1 MVKLIIWDL
10 DGVMWPGTI
19 GEGGS
24 LEANHHVV
32 EFIKTSEACGIIHSI
47 CSNAVN
53 AKPKLQELGIWNLFV
68 FPSLTDTPKA
78 ARIQGIIDS
87 CQLRADDVVFIDD
100 AVINTMEAKFYI
112 PALTV
117 YNQVDDILSMTLPHG
132 RSRTAQYK
140 ILEHKQ
146 LDRSNTDFLEQS
158 NINIAIARRA
168 ECLPYVD
175 RIVELVNRSN
185 RLNYSRSRFTS
196 VDSARDYL
204 LRVMNECFAV
214 FAWDRYGYYGLIG
227 FVAVDLIRDIKQPP
241 IAHFVFSCRI
251 MNMGIEQALT
261 KFIEKEFK
269 LGYRGYVQPGGD
281 WITITSYAQNEQF
294 IREQERL
301 PKLSG
306 DQVKLL
312 AHCTGTVLW
321 SYSKCQ
327 HLIDYER
334 WWEEKPF
341 QSDLF
346 YHGQQ
351 VDMPQRVVFAAYL
364 EFVFGNKC
372 WKHDDSIEYISA
384 VITHFCNYIRSTQRQ
399 CLLLLPEPSVYFD
412 EDPRYQLML
421 DAWLSHVDNNI
432 ISAVLI
438 PHDPNKIGSSE
449 IDFLNWAS
457 IDSIR
462 KCSRQ
467 QMHWLAGE
475 VDKWVQ
481 KTH

>member
-1 MVKLIIWDL
+1 MIKLIIWDL
-10 DGVMWPGTI
+10 DGVIWPGTM

-24 LEANHHVV
+24 LEANPRIV
-32 EFIKTSEACGIIHSI
+32 EFIKTSEACGVIHGI

-53 AKPKLQELGIWNLFV
+53 AKPKLQELGLWDLFV

-100 AVINTMEAKFYI
+100 TVINTMEAKFYI

-117 YNQVDDILSMTLPHG
+117 YNHVDAVLSMTLPQG

-140 ILEHKQ
+140 ILERKQ

-158 NINIAIARRA
+158 NINVAIARRA
-168 ECLPYVD
+168 ECLPYVE

-185 RLNYSRSRFTS
+185 RLNYSRSRFAS
-196 VDSARDYL
+196 EDIAKEYL
-204 LRVMNECFAV
+204 LNVRHECFAV

-227 FVAVDLIRDIKQPP
+227 FVAMDIIFNIKLPP
-241 IAHFVFSCRI
+241 VAHFVFSCRI
-251 MNMGIEQALT
+251 MNMGIEQAVT
-261 KFIEKEFK
+261 KFINKEFRI
-269 LGYRGYVQPGGD
+269 GYRSYVQPGGD
-281 WITITSYAQNEQF
+281 WITITSYAHTEQF
-294 IREQERL
+294 IREHERL
-301 PKLSG
+301 PKPSG
-306 DQVKLL
+306 DQVKLM

-321 SYSKCQ
+321 SYSKYQ
-327 HLIDYER
+327 HLIEYER
-334 WWEEKPF
+334 WWEQDPF

-346 YHGQQ
+346 YHGQKI
-351 VDMPQRVVFAAYL
+351 DMPRRVVFAAYV

-372 WKHDDSIEYISA
+372 WRHDGSNEYISK
-384 VITHFCNYIRSTQRQ
+384 VIAHFCNYIRNTQRQ
-399 CLLLLPEPSVYFD
+399 CLLLLPEPSSYFD

-421 DAWLSHVDNNI
+421 DTWLSHVDGTI

-438 PHDPNKIGSSE
+438 PHDPNKIGSS
-449 IDFLNWAS
+449 DTYFPNGTS

-462 KCSRQ
+462 TCSRQ

-475 VDKWVQ
+475 VDQWVQ
-481 KTH
+481 RT